1 MESPKENKKYKRS
14 MKKIIIIKKKHYLG
28 TGQTLKRFNTAQRP
42 QSKNA
47 NNNKNQRHQP
57 PADFVW

>member
-1 MESPKENKKYKRS
+1 MESLKENKKYKRS
-14 MKKIIIIKKKHYLG
+14 MKKIIIIKKHYLG

-42 QSKNA
+42 RSKNA